1 MITSIRI
8 DDNKKTPFKYI
19 QKIKAFKN
27 GSEFIFKPGVNVIV
41 GKNGSGKSTLLNM
54 ISKYMLCE
62 KKMCSELPSEALY
75 FPDIFDDD
83 KVLDGISIKSDYIG
97 KVFHL
102 LQQTEMRKD
111 DILDN
116 INNLS
121 LYMNGASRSSGEKN
135 LHAMNSL
142 FDFVFNQDEYAF
154 PIQKL
159 MEFKKKSNEFWA
171 NRIDNLLK
179 YYKDNHVVLME
190 KDFEYTIL
198 MDEPDRNLDI
208 DNIMDLYKV
217 LSFHKP
223 QTQIIAVI
231 HNSVLIYKLSKLDCV
246 NFIEMTKGYLKKIT
260 GFMNK
265 K

>member
-142 FDFVFNQDEYAF
+142 FDFVFNQIAE
-154 PIQKL
+154 
-159 MEFKKKSNEFWA
+159 
-171 NRIDNLLK
+171 LLK
-179 YYKDNHVVLME
+179 DNP
-190 KDFEYTIL
+190 
-198 MDEPDRNLDI
+198 DER
-208 DNIMDLYKV
+208 
-217 LSFHKP
+217 
-223 QTQIIAVI
+223 
-231 HNSVLIYKLSKLDCV
+231 
-246 NFIEMTKGYLKKIT
+246 
-260 GFMNK
+260 
-265 K
+265 

>member
-97 KVFHL
+97 KVFYL

-111 DILDN
+111 DILD
-116 INNLS
+116 
-121 LYMNGASRSSGEKN
+121 R
-135 LHAMNSL
+135 
-142 FDFVFNQDEYAF
+142 
-154 PIQKL
+154 
-159 MEFKKKSNEFWA
+159 
-171 NRIDNLLK
+171 
-179 YYKDNHVVLME
+179 
-190 KDFEYTIL
+190 
-198 MDEPDRNLDI
+198 
-208 DNIMDLYKV
+208 
-217 LSFHKP
+217 
-223 QTQIIAVI
+223 
-231 HNSVLIYKLSKLDCV
+231 
-246 NFIEMTKGYLKKIT
+246 
-260 GFMNK
+260 
-265 K
+265 

>member
-75 FPDIFDDD
+75 FPDIFDD
-83 KVLDGISIKSDYIG
+83 
-97 KVFHL
+97 
-102 LQQTEMRKD
+102 
-111 DILDN
+111 
-116 INNLS
+116 
-121 LYMNGASRSSGEKN
+121 
-135 LHAMNSL
+135 
-142 FDFVFNQDEYAF
+142 
-154 PIQKL
+154 
-159 MEFKKKSNEFWA
+159 
-171 NRIDNLLK
+171 
-179 YYKDNHVVLME
+179 
-190 KDFEYTIL
+190 
-198 MDEPDRNLDI
+198 
-208 DNIMDLYKV
+208 
-217 LSFHKP
+217 HKP

-231 HNSVLIYKLSKLDCV
+231 HNPALIYKLSKLDCV

>member
-116 INNLS
+116 INANPPCLNTKELNFS
-121 LYMNGASRSSGEKN
+121 AFLNFGGLLHNFLKN
-135 LHAMNSL
+135 LL
-142 FDFVFNQDEYAF
+142 
-154 PIQKL
+154 
-159 MEFKKKSNEFWA
+159 
-171 NRIDNLLK
+171 
-179 YYKDNHVVLME
+179 
-190 KDFEYTIL
+190 
-198 MDEPDRNLDI
+198 
-208 DNIMDLYKV
+208 
-217 LSFHKP
+217 
-223 QTQIIAVI
+223 
-231 HNSVLIYKLSKLDCV
+231 
-246 NFIEMTKGYLKKIT
+246 
-260 GFMNK
+260 
-265 K
+265 

>member
-19 QKIKAFKN
+19 PKIKAFKN

-102 LQQTEMRKD
+102 IQQTEMRND
-111 DILDN
+111 DILNN

-179 YYKDNHVVLME
+179 YYKDNQDRKSVV
-190 KDFEYTIL
+190 
-198 MDEPDRNLDI
+198 
-208 DNIMDLYKV
+208 
-217 LSFHKP
+217 
-223 QTQIIAVI
+223 
-231 HNSVLIYKLSKLDCV
+231 
-246 NFIEMTKGYLKKIT
+246 
-260 GFMNK
+260 
-265 K
+265 

>member
-171 NRIDNLLK
+171 NLCMDISKYNIKGLK
-179 YYKDNHVVLME
+179 
-190 KDFEYTIL
+190 
-198 MDEPDRNLDI
+198 
-208 DNIMDLYKV
+208 
-217 LSFHKP
+217 
-223 QTQIIAVI
+223 
-231 HNSVLIYKLSKLDCV
+231 IY
-246 NFIEMTKGYLKKIT
+246 G
-260 GFMNK
+260 G
-265 K
+265 

>member
-19 QKIKAFKN
+19 PKIKAFKN

-102 LQQTEMRKD
+102 IQQTEMRND
-111 DILDN
+111 DILNN

-121 LYMNGASRSSGEKN
+121 LYMNGASRSSGE
-135 LHAMNSL
+135 
-142 FDFVFNQDEYAF
+142 
-154 PIQKL
+154 
-159 MEFKKKSNEFWA
+159 SN
-171 NRIDNLLK
+171 
-179 YYKDNHVVLME
+179 M
-190 KDFEYTIL
+190 
-198 MDEPDRNLDI
+198 
-208 DNIMDLYKV
+208 
-217 LSFHKP
+217 
-223 QTQIIAVI
+223 
-231 HNSVLIYKLSKLDCV
+231 
-246 NFIEMTKGYLKKIT
+246 
-260 GFMNK
+260 
-265 K
+265 

>member
-19 QKIKAFKN
+19 PKIKAFKN

-102 LQQTEMRKD
+102 IQQTEMRKD

-198 MDEPDRNLDI
+198 VDGRTA
-208 DNIMDLYKV
+208 V
-217 LSFHKP
+217 L
-223 QTQIIAVI
+223 A
-231 HNSVLIYKLSKLDCV
+231 
-246 NFIEMTKGYLKKIT
+246 
-260 GFMNK
+260 
-265 K
+265 

>member
-19 QKIKAFKN
+19 PKIKAFKN

-75 FPDIFDDD
+75 FQDIFDDD

-102 LQQTEMRKD
+102 IQQTEMRND
-111 DILDN
+111 DILNN

-142 FDFVFNQDEYAF
+142 FDSWYRAAV
-154 PIQKL
+154 
-159 MEFKKKSNEFWA
+159 EFQGKPESEQLDFCSWCCCA
-171 NRIDNLLK
+171 GGCNLCADISK
-179 YYKDNHVVLME
+179 YN
-190 KDFEYTIL
+190 
-198 MDEPDRNLDI
+198 
-208 DNIMDLYKV
+208 
-217 LSFHKP
+217 
-223 QTQIIAVI
+223 
-231 HNSVLIYKLSKLDCV
+231 
-246 NFIEMTKGYLKKIT
+246 TKGLKIY
-260 GFMNK
+260 GG
-265 K
+265 